1 MSTEIETV
9 PEAAVAAHITEDGA
23 LEMFVEG
30 VASVRLVGDSAR
42 ARELAIDEVVALAR
56 RRGGPVELVTSGAEG
71 AWRLSVGI
79 DGSVLPMPEAPPVR
93 GGLSEAVGPAEAA
106 VVAPAVAPVDEAG
119 PPITDT
125 TAVPVGLVD
134 TVTPIA
140 DPITVDAVAAPAVPL
155 EETVCSPTVDE
166 RLGALE
172 ALEASAGLGAV
183 GVPAVPQ
190 GVDAGPAAT
199 VMAEPGEAVFAGP
212 GEVRAEAGRA
222 RLGSVDGDG
231 DDEPPCAGDTIARE
245 ESAGAASSGADSGD
259 GVESGQ
265 GDREGDDDGVGGDV
279 WEGDG
284 DGGAVP
290 LGEAGLGV
298 VTSAELDEELERTVV
313 LPARRRPV
321 HRATLHTSVGTS
333 LTVQGSGVIGRRPT
347 RTPNPV
353 RFPDADAS
361 MSNAHAAFTVV
372 ADGLLVT
379 DQGSLNGTV
388 VRHDGTVVECAP
400 GQQVHVP
407 RGGRV
412 DLGEQFFI
420 VV

>member
-9 PEAAVAAHITEDGA
+9 PGAAVAAHITEDGA
-23 LEMFVEG
+23 LEMLVEG

-42 ARELAIDEVVALAR
+42 ARESAIDEVVALAR

-79 DGSVLPMPEAPPVR
+79 DGSVLPIPEAPAASPGEDSIGTGAVAVTGSDVVEAAPELADARGTTDARGTADAGEPAATRQTTIADEPEDGPTPSVPRDETVLLPAQTGTAPVLHEAGTEAAGSR
-93 GGLSEAVGPAEAA
+93 GRDVDPSSALGQPDSPTDTDAPVVTGAVQTPTVERVPSETAPVAADLGDLGA
-106 VVAPAVAPVDEAG
+106 VVAEHARG
-119 PPITDT
+119 HH
-125 TAVPVGLVD
+125 
-134 TVTPIA
+134 
-140 DPITVDAVAAPAVPL
+140 
-155 EETVCSPTVDE
+155 
-166 RLGALE
+166 
-172 ALEASAGLGAV
+172 EASASG
-183 GVPAVPQ
+183 
-190 GVDAGPAAT
+190 GVDAPGLPDDAAADRDELPA
-199 VMAEPGEAVFAGP
+199 
-212 GEVRAEAGRA
+212 EVWPA
-222 RLGSVDGDG
+222 DGDH
-231 DDEPPCAGDTIARE
+231 
-245 ESAGAASSGADSGD
+245 
-259 GVESGQ
+259 
-265 GDREGDDDGVGGDV
+265 
-279 WEGDG
+279 
-284 DGGAVP
+284 
-290 LGEAGLGV
+290 
-298 VTSAELDEELERTVV
+298 LDEELERTVV

-321 HRATLHTSVGTS
+321 HRATLHTSAGTS
-333 LTVQGSGVIGRRPT
+333 LTVQGAGVIGRRPT

-388 VRHDGTVVECAP
+388 VRHDGTVVECVP